1 MPKVSIIVPFYNV
14 EKYIEKS
21 LKSLVNQT
29 LEEIEI
35 ILVND
40 GSKDD
45 SYKIAKEFLQKYPDK
60 VKYYEKPNG
69 GLGDARNFGIN
80 YATGEYI
87 AFLDSDD
94 YVEPTMYEEMYNKA
108 KQENCDM
115 VECDFWWEYPE
126 KKKEDI
132 GVEYNTPKEMLVK
145 SRVVAWNKIIKK
157 EIYLGHPNARFSV
170 GLRYEDIEGFYKILP
185 YIKKV
190 EFVRKPFI
198 HYIQRKGSISQT
210 QNKRNEEIFIVLE
223 NVINYYKENNI
234 YDEFK
239 EELEYVYT
247 RYLLCSS
254 FLRIVKIK
262 DKEIKKNLLN
272 RTWEQ
277 LNLKFPEWKQNK
289 ILNENKS
296 LKNRYIKS
304 VNRYTFKIYSHIFHM
319 FAK

>member
-1 MPKVSIIVPFYNV
+1 MPKVSVIVPFYNV
-14 EKYIEKS
+14 EKYIEKC
-21 LKSLVNQT
+21 LNSLVNQT

-45 SYKIAKEFLQKYPDK
+45 SQKKAKEFEKKYPNK
-60 VKYYEKPNG
+60 IKYYEKPNG
-69 GLGDARNFGIN
+69 GLGDARNFGIK

-94 YVEPTMYEEMYNKA
+94 YVEPTMYEEMYKKA
-108 KQENCDM
+108 KQEDSDM
-115 VECDFWWEYPE
+115 VECDFWWEYP
-126 KKKEDI
+126 KKNRADVGI
-132 GVEYNTPKEMLVK
+132 QYSNQKEMLYK
-145 SRVVAWNKIIKK
+145 ARVVAWNKLIKR
-157 EIYLGHPNARFSV
+157 EIYQKHPEARFSV

-190 EFVRKPFI
+190 SFVRKCFI
-198 HYIQRKGSISQT
+198 HYVQRQDSISNT
-210 QNKRNEEIFIVLE
+210 QNKRNEEIFTVLD
-223 NVINYYKENNI
+223 NVINYYKSNNL

-262 DKEIKKNLLN
+262 EKDTRKELLNKTWKNLN
-272 RTWEQ
+272 S
-277 LNLKFPEWKQNK
+277 KFPDWRKNI
-289 ILNENKS
+289 ILR
-296 LKNRYIKS
+296 KNNNFKNLYIKS
-304 VNRYTFKIYSHIFHM
+304 VNTCTFKIYSYILGKF
-319 FAK
+319 